1 MKLTLLFLCIFF
13 AGISHSQISV
23 SQLIRID
30 KMDME
35 SFEIYAIEQGYTFN
49 KVIDSELEEGLL
61 FLKYDKYTGIT
72 RYLSKFSKW
81 YSAKSHSSYNAHD
94 NNSELS
100 SIYRSLKELGFKLS
114 ETEYNKHGADLIK
127 TYVKGEAEIRV
138 FVTKEN
144 FQIGCTFGW
153 GT

>member
-1 MKLTLLFLCIFF
+1 MKTTLLFLGIFF
-13 AGISHSQISV
+13 AGISYSQISV
-23 SQLIRID
+23 SQLIKMG

-49 KVIDSELEEGLL
+49 KVIDSEVEEGLR
-61 FLKYDKYTGIT
+61 FLKYDEYTGIT
-72 RYLSKFSKW
+72 RYISKYSKW
-81 YSAKSHSSYNAHD
+81 YSAISNISYNAHD

-100 SIYRSLKELGFKLS
+100 KIYRDLKELGFKLE
-114 ETEYNKHGADLIK
+114 ETEYNKYGADLIK

-144 FQIGCTFGW
+144 FQIGCSFGW